1 MQRDSKIDLT
11 VMVVDCSARA
21 HAVADAYLRDPMVGQ
36 VILTAGNDFVKAA
49 NRTGKDVLVLGNAKH
64 TDPESVCLAALNYRP
79 DLVDVC
85 QDDALANGVVDAL
98 KEKRFAVFGPSR
110 AASRLEWDKQWSR
123 EFMKRCNIPHPHF
136 EVFHSPEESVQ
147 YLVHF
152 YEKTD
157 HHGLLFIKASG
168 LCGGKGAIGVR
179 SLSEALDTV
188 KSMKSFGK
196 AGETYLIEEG
206 MVGEEASIYTFCDSK
221 GNFNT
226 ICAAQD
232 HKARDNYDLG
242 PNTGGMGAVAPARV
256 ITPELRCLI
265 DDTIIRPA
273 VEGMRAEGNSYV
285 GVLYTGVMITKEGPK
300 VVEFNSRWGAPEAEV
315 VVPQFLTPMSEI
327 ANACIDGYLDD
338 LDIEM
343 ECNPRVCVVVASKG
357 YPDGNLVKL
366 VKDKRI
372 FGLEDAMK
380 VPGVTIYGAGVKE
393 QDGKFYVNGG
403 RLVSVV
409 GHAKSPVDVAEARAL
424 AYHAASLISVEGNNL
439 QYRTDIGWRDVER
452 SHK

>member
-1 MQRDSKIDLT
+1 
-11 VMVVDCSARA
+11 
-21 HAVADAYLRDPMVGQ
+21 
-36 VILTAGNDFVKAA
+36 
-49 NRTGKDVLVLGNAKH
+49 
-64 TDPESVCLAALNYRP
+64 
-79 DLVDVC
+79 
-85 QDDALANGVVDAL
+85 
-98 KEKRFAVFGPSR
+98 
-110 AASRLEWDKQWSR
+110 
-123 EFMKRCNIPHPHF
+123 
-136 EVFHSPEESVQ
+136 
-147 YLVHF
+147 
-152 YEKTD
+152 
-157 HHGLLFIKASG
+157 
-168 LCGGKGAIGVR
+168 
-179 SLSEALDTV
+179 
-188 KSMKSFGK
+188 
-196 AGETYLIEEG
+196 
-206 MVGEEASIYTFCDSK
+206 
-221 GNFNT
+221 
-226 ICAAQD
+226 
-232 HKARDNYDLG
+232 
-242 PNTGGMGAVAPARV
+242 
-256 ITPELRCLI
+256 
-265 DDTIIRPA
+265 
-273 VEGMRAEGNSYV
+273 MRAEGNSYV